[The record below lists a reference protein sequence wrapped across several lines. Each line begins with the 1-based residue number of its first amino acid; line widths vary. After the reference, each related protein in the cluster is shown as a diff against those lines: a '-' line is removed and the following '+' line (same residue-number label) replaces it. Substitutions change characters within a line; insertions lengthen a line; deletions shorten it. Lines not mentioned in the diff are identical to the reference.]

1 MRTLRVFNIRHV
13 FAVLAGIVCLSGAS
27 TVFAQCSLQG
37 LTKTGSAAAL
47 PAPQGRSYHQQCGLA
62 VNLGTSPG
70 YVTSSAPNNE
80 KVMQARFSIN
90 PRGVDLASGDAAIF
104 KMKNG
109 NGTQARLAL
118 RKVNGQMNLVTTY
131 RTAGSNQT
139 HPTLIPLRDG
149 WQAVTLA
156 WASGEVSGSVAV
168 LVDGQQELFIGGLKN
183 ANDRVTKVDLGVLN
197 DANGSG
203 ALAFDSFQLR
213 RAGSAPSLIPVNE
226 LFNIST
232 RAPVGTGTKSVVG
245 GFVIEGTNDK
255 CIVVRG
261 RGRSINIGATKLAD
275 PTLTLKRAGESAT
288 LEFSDQWKQH
298 PTADRVR
305 ALGLAPT
312 DNLEAA
318 FYTCVPPGAYTAQLK
333 GAAGR
338 ALGLGI
344 VEVFDVD
351 TGTPNLLNIST
362 RSSVESGARRVIAG
376 FIIEGDEPKQ
386 VLIRGRG
393 PTVNVNATRLRNP
406 ELELRQGATVIAAN
420 GNWQDAGNANAIS
433 ATGLAPDNQRESAIL
448 TTLQPGAYTAFLQA
462 QDSSL
467 GIGIIEVF
475 DLSGSTVS
483 DN

>member
-1 MRTLRVFNIRHV
+1 M
-13 FAVLAGIVCLSGAS
+13 
-27 TVFAQCSLQG
+27 
-37 LTKTGSAAAL
+37 
-47 PAPQGRSYHQQCGLA
+47 
-62 VNLGTSPG
+62 
-70 YVTSSAPNNE
+70 
-80 KVMQARFSIN
+80 
-90 PRGVDLASGDAAIF
+90 
-104 KMKNG
+104 
-109 NGTQARLAL
+109 
-118 RKVNGQMNLVTTY
+118 
-131 RTAGSNQT
+131 
-139 HPTLIPLRDG
+139 
-149 WQAVTLA
+149 
-156 WASGEVSGSVAV
+156 
-168 LVDGQQELFIGGLKN
+168 
-183 ANDRVTKVDLGVLN
+183 
-197 DANGSG
+197 
-203 ALAFDSFQLR
+203 
-213 RAGSAPSLIPVNE
+213 
-226 LFNIST
+226 
-232 RAPVGTGTKSVVG
+232 
-245 GFVIEGTNDK
+245 
-255 CIVVRG
+255 VRG